1 MRMAGDINY
10 QRLADLST
18 AQSEYKTAA
27 KNKDAS
33 ALQALATSHQA
44 LKHKELMREVA
55 AAYGPTLKYM
65 KGMDEYA

>member
-10 QRLADLST
+10 QRLADLAN
-18 AQSEYKTAA
+18 AQSDYKTAA
-27 KNKDAS
+27 KNKDTAAIN
-33 ALQALATSHQA
+33 ALGSSHQA
-44 LKHKELMREVA
+44 LRYKELMREID